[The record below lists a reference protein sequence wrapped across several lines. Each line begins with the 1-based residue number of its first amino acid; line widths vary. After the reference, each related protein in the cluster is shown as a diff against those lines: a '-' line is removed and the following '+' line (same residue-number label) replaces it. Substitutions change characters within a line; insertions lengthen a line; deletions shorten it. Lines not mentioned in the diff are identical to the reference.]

1 MGGDWDNCWMS
12 DIGTISYSIGSGVFL
27 VLSLVLMTGQRGRP
41 HKVALM
47 LASLVSSVWMAVT
60 AYAASHAS
68 WLVFSYLLEPL
79 RDLAL
84 MAFLVR
90 VLSAAYSEPAQ
101 AARYRLR
108 TLSVLA
114 SYSLLLVMMVVYRI
128 VSGGAMATPA
138 GIDFLLAGFL
148 AMAIVGLVL
157 VEQLIRNARSESRR
171 SVKYLCMGLGAL
183 FVYDFYL
190 YSHALLFKGVDPALW
205 NARGFINA
213 LVVPVIGIAAVR
225 DPRWSLDIFISRRVV
240 FHTAALMGAGI
251 YLLAMGAG
259 GYVIHEYG
267 GSWGTIAQVIFLFGA
282 ILMLSILLFSAQLRA
297 SLRVL
302 INKHF
307 FHYKF
312 EYREEWL
319 RFIHTLTSE
328 EPTEQL
334 RERTIKAIA
343 DIYQCPGG
351 LLWQFRD
358 GHRYE
363 LVANWQMP
371 TPGFA
376 TFLSADSSLAQYLG
390 EEEWVINCDEY
401 QHDPGVY
408 NGMVLPDWFGGI
420 ENAWLITPLVFHDR
434 LLGMVVLA
442 RPPVAHSMN
451 YEDYDLLRII
461 GRQSAAHLA
470 QLDSALA
477 LSQARQ
483 FEACNRLSSYVMH
496 DLKNLI
502 AQLSLVVSNAARHK
516 NNPQFMED
524 AIQTVENSVNKMNRL
539 LTNLRSGRDPEQH
552 VAQLDL
558 CEVLDDVV
566 NTMSAGSPRPSMD
579 CQASGLHVLG
589 DRERLAAVIGHVVRN
604 AQDATPDEGMVIVRL
619 FKQND
624 QAVIEVQDN
633 GEGMDETFMRDG
645 LFKPFIT
652 TKGKSGTGIGAYE
665 TRDFIRGLGGEV
677 EVISRVA
684 EGTTFRMSIPISEET
699 KSSVKSSDNTNNGKV
714 DEHRFKETAGC

>member
-1 MGGDWDNCWMS
+1 MS

-128 VSGGAMATPA
+128 VSGGAMAAPA

-190 YSHALLFKGVDPALW
+190 YSHALLFTGVDPALW

-267 GSWGTIAQVIFLFGA
+267 GTWGTIAQVIFLFGA

-319 RFIHTLTSE
+319 RFIHTLTSA

-351 LLWQFRD
+351 LLWQYRD

-408 NGMVLPDWFGGI
+408 NGMVLPDWFSGI

-516 NNPQFMED
+516 HNPQFMED

-633 GEGMDETFMRDG
+633 GEGMDEAFMRDG

>member
-1 MGGDWDNCWMS
+1 MDN
-12 DIGTISYSIGSGVFL
+12 IGAISYSIGSGVFL
-27 VLSLVLMTGQRGRP
+27 ILSLVLMTGQRGRP

-47 LASLVSSVWMAVT
+47 LASLVSAVWMAVT
-60 AYAASHAS
+60 AYSAGHEQSLA
-68 WLVFSYLLEPL
+68 VPYLLEPL

-84 MAFLVR
+84 LAFLVHI
-90 VLSAAYSEPAQ
+90 LSAAYSEPAE
-101 AARYRLR
+101 AARYRLH

-114 SYSLLLVMMVVYRI
+114 AYSVFLIVLVALRVI
-128 VSGGAMATPA
+128 PGGAVSAPG

-148 AMAIVGLVL
+148 VMAIMGLVL

-225 DPRWSLDIFISRRVV
+225 DPHWSLDIFISRRVV

-259 GYVIHEYG
+259 GYIIREYG

-297 SLRVL
+297 TLRVL

-328 EPTEQL
+328 EPGEQL

-351 LLWQFRD
+351 LLWQYRD

-363 LVANWQMP
+363 LVTGWQMQVP
-371 TPGFA
+371 A
-376 TFLSADSSLAQYLG
+376 AANFLNADSSLTQYLG
-390 EEEWVINCDEY
+390 EEEWVINIDEY
-401 QHDPGVY
+401 RHDPGVY
-408 NGMVLPDWFGGI
+408 SGMVLPDWFSEI
-420 ENAWLITPLVFHDR
+420 EDAWLITPLVFHDR

-451 YEDYDLLRII
+451 WEDYDLLRII
-461 GRQSAAHLA
+461 GRQTAAHLA
-470 QLDSALA
+470 QLDASLA
-477 LSQARQ
+477 LSHARQ
-483 FEACNRLSSYVMH
+483 FEACSRLSSYVMH

-516 NNPQFMED
+516 HNPQFMED

-558 CEVLDDVV
+558 CEVLEEVV
-566 NTMSAGSPRPSMD
+566 STMSAGLPQPGMD
-579 CQASGLHVLG
+579 CQATGLHVLG
-589 DRERLAAVIGHVVRN
+589 DRERLAAVIGHVIRN
-604 AQDATPDEGMVIVRL
+604 AQDATPDDGIVIVRL

-633 GEGMDETFMRDG
+633 GEGMDEAFMRDG
-645 LFKPFIT
+645 LFRPFTT
-652 TKGKSGTGIGAYE
+652 TKGKSGMGIGAYE

-699 KSSVKSSDNTNNGKV
+699 KTGVKSSDNTNNGKA
-714 DEHRFKETAGC
+714 DDHRFKETAGC

>member
-1 MGGDWDNCWMS
+1 
-12 DIGTISYSIGSGVFL
+12 
-27 VLSLVLMTGQRGRP
+27 
-41 HKVALM
+41 
-47 LASLVSSVWMAVT
+47 
-60 AYAASHAS
+60 
-68 WLVFSYLLEPL
+68 
-79 RDLAL
+79 
-84 MAFLVR
+84 
-90 VLSAAYSEPAQ
+90 
-101 AARYRLR
+101 
-108 TLSVLA
+108 
-114 SYSLLLVMMVVYRI
+114 
-128 VSGGAMATPA
+128 
-138 GIDFLLAGFL
+138 
-148 AMAIVGLVL
+148 
-157 VEQLIRNARSESRR
+157 
-171 SVKYLCMGLGAL
+171 
-183 FVYDFYL
+183 
-190 YSHALLFKGVDPALW
+190 
-205 NARGFINA
+205 
-213 LVVPVIGIAAVR
+213 
-225 DPRWSLDIFISRRVV
+225 
-240 FHTAALMGAGI
+240 
-251 YLLAMGAG
+251 
-259 GYVIHEYG
+259 
-267 GSWGTIAQVIFLFGA
+267 
-282 ILMLSILLFSAQLRA
+282 
-297 SLRVL
+297 
-302 INKHF
+302 
-307 FHYKF
+307 
-312 EYREEWL
+312 
-319 RFIHTLTSE
+319 
-328 EPTEQL
+328 
-334 RERTIKAIA
+334 
-343 DIYQCPGG
+343 
-351 LLWQFRD
+351 
-358 GHRYE
+358 
-363 LVANWQMP
+363 MP

>member
-1 MGGDWDNCWMS
+1 MNE
-12 DIGTISYSIGSGVFL
+12 IGTISYSIGSGIFL

-47 LASLVSSVWMAVT
+47 LASLVSFIWMAVT
-60 AYAASHAS
+60 AYTASHELL
-68 WLVFSYLLEPL
+68 LVVSYLLEPL
-79 RDLAL
+79 RNLAL
-84 MAFLVR
+84 LAFLVLI
-90 VLSAAYSEPAQ
+90 LSAAYTEPAE

-108 TLSVLA
+108 TLSILA
-114 SYSLLLVMMVVYRI
+114 GYSLFLVMMVVYRAA
-128 VSGGAMATPA
+128 SGNVISAPA

-148 AMAIVGLVL
+148 VMAIVGLVL

-190 YSHALLFKGVDPALW
+190 YSHALLFKGIDPALW

-259 GYVIHEYG
+259 GYVIREYG
-267 GSWGTIAQVIFLFGA
+267 GTWGTIAQVIFLFGA
-282 ILMLSILLFSAQLRA
+282 VLMLSILLFSAQLRA

-319 RFIHTLTSE
+319 RFIHTLTSD
-328 EPTEQL
+328 EPSEKL

-343 DIYQCPGG
+343 DIFQCPGG
-351 LLWQFRD
+351 LLWQYRD
-358 GHRYE
+358 GHRYQ

-371 TPGFA
+371 MPDSA
-376 TFLSADSSLAQYLG
+376 TVLSADSPLARYLR

-401 QHDPGVY
+401 QHDPGAY
-408 NGMVLPDWFGGI
+408 RDMVLPDWFSEI

-434 LLGMVVLA
+434 LLGLVVLA
-442 RPPVAHSMN
+442 RPPITHSMN
-451 YEDYDLLRII
+451 WEDYDLLRII

-470 QLDSALA
+470 QLDAALA
-477 LSQARQ
+477 LSQARE
-483 FEACNRLSSYVMH
+483 FEVCNRLSSYVMH

-524 AIQTVENSVNKMNRL
+524 AIHTVENSVNKMNRL

-552 VAQLDL
+552 LAQLDL
-558 CEVLDDVV
+558 CGVLEDVV
-566 NTMSAGSPRPSMD
+566 KTMSAGSPRPSMD
-579 CQASGLHVLG
+579 CQATGLHVQA
-589 DRERLAAVIGHVVRN
+589 DRDRLAAVIGHVVRN

-633 GEGMDETFMRDG
+633 GEGMDEAFMRDG
-645 LFKPFIT
+645 LFKPFTT
-652 TKGKSGTGIGAYE
+652 TKGKSGMGIGAYE
-665 TRDFIRGLGGEV
+665 TRDFVRGLGGEV

-699 KSSVKSSDNTNNGKV
+699 KSSVKSSDNTNNGRA
-714 DEHRFKETAGC
+714 DDHRFKETAGC

>member
-1 MGGDWDNCWMS
+1 MS
-12 DIGTISYSIGSGVFL
+12 NIGTISYAIGSGVFL
-27 VLSLVLMTGQRGRP
+27 LLSLVLMTGHRGRP

-47 LASLVSSVWMAVT
+47 LASLVSSVWMAIT
-60 AYAASHAS
+60 AFSAIQESL
-68 WLVFSYLLEPL
+68 LVVSYLLEPL

-84 MAFLVR
+84 LAFLVHI
-90 VLSAAYSEPAQ
+90 LSAAYSEPAE
-101 AARYRLR
+101 AARYRRRMLN
-108 TLSVLA
+108 VLA
-114 SYSLLLVMMVVYRI
+114 SYSVFLVMMVLYRA
-128 VSGGAMATPA
+128 VSGGAISTPA

-157 VEQLIRNARSESRR
+157 VEQLIRNARSDSRR

-225 DPRWSLDIFISRRVV
+225 DPHWSLDIFISRRVV

-259 GYVIHEYG
+259 GYVIREYG
-267 GSWGTIAQVIFLFGA
+267 GNWGTIAQVIFLFGA

-351 LLWQFRD
+351 LLWQYRD

-363 LVANWQMP
+363 LVANWQMQ
-371 TPGFA
+371 TPASA
-376 TFLSADSSLAQYLG
+376 TFLSADSSLTQYLG

-408 NGMVLPDWFGGI
+408 NGMVLPDWFSEI

-434 LLGMVVLA
+434 LLGLVVLA
-442 RPPVAHSMN
+442 RPPVTHSMN
-451 YEDYDLLRII
+451 WEDYDLLRII

-470 QLDSALA
+470 QLDAALA

-552 VAQLDL
+552 LAQLDL

-566 NTMSAGSPRPSMD
+566 NTMSAGSPKPSMD
-579 CQASGLHVLG
+579 CQATGLHVLG
-589 DRERLAAVIGHVVRN
+589 DRERLAAVVGHVVRN

-633 GEGMDETFMRDG
+633 GEGMDEAFMRDG
-645 LFKPFIT
+645 LFKPFTT
-652 TKGKSGTGIGAYE
+652 TKGKSGMGIGVYE

-699 KSSVKSSDNTNNGKV
+699 KSSVKSFDNSNNGKV
-714 DEHRFKETAGC
+714 DDHRFKETAGC

>member
-1 MGGDWDNCWMS
+1 MS

-267 GSWGTIAQVIFLFGA
+267 GTWGTIAQVIFLFGA

-351 LLWQFRD
+351 LLWQYRD

-408 NGMVLPDWFGGI
+408 NGMVLPDWFSGI

-645 LFKPFIT
+645 LFKPFTT

>member
-1 MGGDWDNCWMS
+1 MN

-41 HKVALM
+41 HKMALM
-47 LASLVSSVWMAVT
+47 LASLVSSVWMALT
-60 AYAASHAS
+60 AYSASHES
-68 WLVFSYLLEPL
+68 SLVFSYLLEPL

-84 MAFLVR
+84 LAFLVR
-90 VLSAAYSEPAQ
+90 VLSAAYSEPAA
-101 AARYRLR
+101 AARYRQR

-114 SYSLLLVMMVVYRI
+114 SYSLFLVMLVVYRI
-128 VSGGAMATPA
+128 TSGSAMAAPA

-148 AMAIVGLVL
+148 VMAITGLVL

-240 FHTAALMGAGI
+240 FHTAALMGAGV

-259 GYVIHEYG
+259 GYVIREYG
-267 GSWGTIAQVIFLFGA
+267 GTWGTIAQVIFLFGA
-282 ILMLSILLFSAQLRA
+282 VLMLSILLFSAQLRA

-351 LLWQFRD
+351 LLWQYRD

-371 TPGFA
+371 MPGSA
-376 TFLSADSSLAQYLG
+376 IFLSADSSLARYLG

-401 QHDPGVY
+401 WHDPGAY
-408 NGMVLPDWFGGI
+408 TGMELPDWFTDI

-451 YEDYDLLRII
+451 YEDYDLLRIL

-516 NNPQFMED
+516 SNPQFMED
-524 AIQTVENSVNKMNRL
+524 AIGTVENSVNKMNRL
-539 LTNLRSGRDPEQH
+539 LTNLRSGRDPEQRL
-552 VAQLDL
+552 AQLDL

-566 NTMSAGSPRPSMD
+566 KTMSAGSPKPGMD
-579 CQASGLHVLG
+579 YQATGLYVQA
-589 DRERLAAVIGHVVRN
+589 DRDRLAAVIGHVVRN

-624 QAVIEVQDN
+624 LAVIEVQDN
-633 GEGMDETFMRDG
+633 GEGMDEAFMRDG
-645 LFKPFIT
+645 LFKPFTT

-665 TRDFIRGLGGEV
+665 TRDFVRGLSGEV
-677 EVISRVA
+677 EVISRVG
-684 EGTTFRMSIPISEET
+684 EGTTFRMSIPISEEA
-699 KSSVKSSDNTNNGKV
+699 KNSVKSSDNTDNGKA
-714 DEHRFKETAGC
+714 DDHRFKETAGC

>member
-1 MGGDWDNCWMS
+1 MS

-267 GSWGTIAQVIFLFGA
+267 GTWGTIAQVIFLFGA

-319 RFIHTLTSE
+319 RFIHTLTSA

-376 TFLSADSSLAQYLG
+376 TFLSTDSSLAQYLG

-408 NGMVLPDWFGGI
+408 NGMVLPDWFSGI

-516 NNPQFMED
+516 HNPQFMED

-589 DRERLAAVIGHVVRN
+589 DRERLAAVIGHVIRN